1 MLDLNLQLEM
11 KMKNLLLFA
20 VLMLLVIGANAQC
33 SMCNAVV
40 ESSQKSGYDL
50 AQGLNA
56 GILYLMAIPYALLIG
71 MGFLL
76 FRKLN
81 QNKVDNK

>member
-1 MLDLNLQLEM
+1 M
-11 KMKNLLLFA
+11 KIKSFLLVA
-20 VLMLLVIGANAQC
+20 VLLVLAIGANAQC
-33 SMCNAVV
+33 SMCSAVV
-40 ESSQKSGYDL
+40 ESSQKSGHDL

-81 QNKVDNK
+81 QNKVENK